1 MVGESL
7 ASVEDKEICMKRLAS
22 VGLLLLAVAAVPLGA
37 STFLFMSDEE
47 LVKSSAAVV
56 EGRVLQVS
64 SFWEKTGRIIVSEAL
79 VRVDDALF
87 GDVPTVVK
95 VRTFGGTVNGF
106 TVEAHGFPTFKANE
120 RVLLYLEA
128 ERDGVSRVT
137 GYQQGHFRIV
147 RDKAGVDVAVPTV
160 DNGGHFVT
168 LDGRPVV
175 APKAVRLDALKSA
188 IRNEARRAGRVI
200 FEN

>member
-1 MVGESL
+1 
-7 ASVEDKEICMKRLAS
+7 
-22 VGLLLLAVAAVPLGA
+22 
-37 STFLFMSDEE
+37 MSDEE